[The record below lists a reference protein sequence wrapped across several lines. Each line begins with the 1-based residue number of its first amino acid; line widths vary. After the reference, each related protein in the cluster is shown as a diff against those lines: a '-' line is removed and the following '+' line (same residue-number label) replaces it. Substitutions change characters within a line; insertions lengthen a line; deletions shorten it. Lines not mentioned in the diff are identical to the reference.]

1 MLLASE
7 TRILKIHNPALLK
20 TFLRKGF
27 GKGPFLQG
35 KLFLMGAH
43 CISICLIYSILLLK
57 NRTYK

>member
-7 TRILKIHNPALLK
+7 TRFLKIHNPVLLK

-27 GKGPFLQG
+27 GKGPILQG
-35 KLFLMGAH
+35 KLCLKGAH
-43 CISICLIYSILLLK
+43 YISICLIYSILLPK